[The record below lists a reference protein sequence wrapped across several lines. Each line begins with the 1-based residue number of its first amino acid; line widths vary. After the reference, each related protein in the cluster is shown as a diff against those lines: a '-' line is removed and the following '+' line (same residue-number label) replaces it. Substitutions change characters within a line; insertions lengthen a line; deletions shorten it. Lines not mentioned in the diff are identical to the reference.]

1 MGRLDGTYHIK
12 NHIKRQGMTLQ
23 LTLGKCSSISE
34 MAVIGLGIP
43 TLTLPSITLKPVL
56 IGPLE
61 LHKLIY
67 LLFATSWSVGIA

>member
-43 TLTLPSITLKPVL
+43 PSPS
-56 IGPLE
+56 PL
-61 LHKLIY
+61 
-67 LLFATSWSVGIA
+67 

>member
-43 TLTLPSITLKPVL
+43 PHP
-56 IGPLE
+56 PLYNFN
-61 LHKLIY
+61 L
-67 LLFATSWSVGIA
+67 SVHPKIAIMFDHSRLDLENK

>member
-34 MAVIGLGIP
+34 MAVIGLGI
-43 TLTLPSITLKPVL
+43 LTLPSITLKPVL

-67 LLFATSWSVGIA
+67 LLFATSWSVGIV